1 MYICVCTL
9 PYPSCSHTL
18 ARAKRAPKRGEERS
32 LTLGERFPQSVHN
45 WTTEW
50 AVYTVEKK
58 EKWSLPLEALIK
70 WMDRASGRKR
80 AGLKVERECV
90 KYEIRWNNKPGG
102 FRSGCAFALLLA
114 LCYNVRE
121 KEMMRM
127 LNVEKKL
134 FIALYPRWKEYELS
148 LNSTNLFRVQIFRA
162 QILAH
167 FGGKKKRK
175 KNRVIPKLCEEFV
188 SMEWWKGRG
197 ILGYFLSR
205 HLVCTG
211 TKLHTCVRS
220 VTHTHVMLYAHQV
233 TVNLQSFSSCR
244 DRVQC
249 GLLCFSKSW

>member
-114 LCYNVRE
+114 LCYNMRE
-121 KEMMRM
+121 KWWECWILKKNFSSPFTR
-127 LNVEKKL
+127 VEKNMNSLWTQLTCFEFKFFARKFL
-134 FIALYPRWKEYELS
+134 RILGERKRGKRIGSSRSYARNSYQWNGGKDGEYLD
-148 LNSTNLFRVQIFRA
+148 TFFRV
-162 QILAH
+162 
-167 FGGKKKRK
+167 
-175 KNRVIPKLCEEFV
+175 
-188 SMEWWKGRG
+188 
-197 ILGYFLSR
+197 
-205 HLVCTG
+205 T
-211 TKLHTCVRS
+211 
-220 VTHTHVMLYAHQV
+220 LYAQV
-233 TVNLQSFSSCR
+233 PSCT
-244 DRVQC
+244 RVY
-249 GLLCFSKSW
+249 GLLRTRT

>member
-1 MYICVCTL
+1 MYIYVGTL

-102 FRSGCAFALLLA
+102 FRSGCAFAL
-114 LCYNVRE
+114 CYNMRE
-121 KEMMRM
+121 KWWECWILKKNFSSPFTR
-127 LNVEKKL
+127 VEKNMNSLWTQLTCFEFKFFARKFL
-134 FIALYPRWKEYELS
+134 RILGERKRGKRIGSSRSYARNSYQWNGGKDGEYLD
-148 LNSTNLFRVQIFRA
+148 TFFRV
-162 QILAH
+162 
-167 FGGKKKRK
+167 
-175 KNRVIPKLCEEFV
+175 
-188 SMEWWKGRG
+188 
-197 ILGYFLSR
+197 
-205 HLVCTG
+205 T
-211 TKLHTCVRS
+211 
-220 VTHTHVMLYAHQV
+220 LYAQV
-233 TVNLQSFSSCR
+233 PSCT
-244 DRVQC
+244 RVY
-249 GLLCFSKSW
+249 GLLRTRT

>member
-114 LCYNVRE
+114 LCYNMRE
-121 KEMMRM
+121 KWWECWILKKNFSSPFTR
-127 LNVEKKL
+127 VEKNTNSLWTQLTCFEFKFFARKFL
-134 FIALYPRWKEYELS
+134 RILGERKRGKRIGSSRSYARNSYQWNGGKDGEYLD
-148 LNSTNLFRVQIFRA
+148 TFFRV
-162 QILAH
+162 
-167 FGGKKKRK
+167 
-175 KNRVIPKLCEEFV
+175 
-188 SMEWWKGRG
+188 
-197 ILGYFLSR
+197 
-205 HLVCTG
+205 T
-211 TKLHTCVRS
+211 
-220 VTHTHVMLYAHQV
+220 LYAQV
-233 TVNLQSFSSCR
+233 PSCT
-244 DRVQC
+244 RVY
-249 GLLCFSKSW
+249 GLLRTRT

>member
-1 MYICVCTL
+1 MYIYVGTL

-50 AVYTVEKK
+50 AVYTVERK

-114 LCYNVRE
+114 LCAKRKWWGCWTLKKNFSSPFTR
-121 KEMMRM
+121 
-127 LNVEKKL
+127 VEKNTNSLWTQLTCFEFKFFAREFL
-134 FIALYPRWKEYELS
+134 RILGERKRGKRIGSSRSYARNSYQWNGGKDGEYLD
-148 LNSTNLFRVQIFRA
+148 TFFRV
-162 QILAH
+162 
-167 FGGKKKRK
+167 
-175 KNRVIPKLCEEFV
+175 
-188 SMEWWKGRG
+188 
-197 ILGYFLSR
+197 
-205 HLVCTG
+205 T
-211 TKLHTCVRS
+211 
-220 VTHTHVMLYAHQV
+220 LYAQV
-233 TVNLQSFSSCR
+233 PSCT
-244 DRVQC
+244 RVY
-249 GLLCFSKSW
+249 GLLRTRT